1 MSADERDIVERLR
14 DKDGLPVCP
23 FDRRSPDYW
32 TTANDKPCHVCGGTE
47 EVDKCRGADLRVM
60 DDAAAEIERLRGEL
74 ADEKRNHMHWYEE
87 AFKAR
92 DASAAFRRQVVEAT
106 GPFVAPLSELK
117 PFPTMADVS
126 VLRALHNTCK
136 EDEG

>member
-1 MSADERDIVERLR
+1 MSADERDIVERLNAYR
-14 DKDGLPVCP
+14 EIL
-23 FDRRSPDYW
+23 R
-32 TTANDKPCHVCGGTE
+32 
-47 EVDKCRGADLRVM
+47 EVDQRIYQGSIPTRPGPTQAFK
-60 DDAAAEIERLRGEL
+60 DAELVSEAATEIVRLRGEL
-74 ADEKRNHMHWYEE
+74 ATAKTE
-87 AFKAR
+87 R
-92 DASAAFRRQVVEAT
+92 DDAISHDQRVVTKLNDLRRQVVEAT